1 LLRQIV
7 EAPRALFSGGSMNSR
22 LYPGLALVGVA
33 AMATA
38 ASLALAQ
45 KAPADDTAFVQKAA
59 IAGMTEVQASKI
71 ALEKSTDANVKSFA
85 QHMIDDHTK
94 AGDALKAAAMQEGL
108 SVPNALDTEHKQ
120 VVDKLSGLSG
130 ANFDKAYKTQMLAD
144 HKEAVA
150 LFSNESRDSAQTAVD
165 KFAADTLPTL
175 QSHLKMAQDL
185 QSK

>member
-1 LLRQIV
+1 
-7 EAPRALFSGGSMNSR
+7 MNSR
-22 LYPGLALVGVA
+22 MYPGLALVGVA

-45 KAPADDTAFVQKAA
+45 KASTDDMAFVKKAA
-59 IAGMTEVQASKI
+59 VAGMTEIEASKL
-71 ALEKSTDANVKSFA
+71 ALEKSADANVKSFA
-85 QHMIDDHTK
+85 QHMVDDHTR
-94 AGDALKAAAMQEGL
+94 AGDALKSAAMQEGL
-108 SVPNALDTEHKQ
+108 SVPADLDAQHKQ
-120 VVDKLSGLSG
+120 VVDKLQGLSG
-130 ANFDKAYKTQMLAD
+130 ADFDKAYKSQMLKD

-150 LFSNESRDSAQTAVD
+150 LFQDEAKESSQSAVD

>member
-1 LLRQIV
+1 
-7 EAPRALFSGGSMNSR
+7 MHSR
-22 LYPGLALVGVA
+22 TYPGLALVGVA

-38 ASLALAQ
+38 ATLALAQ
-45 KAPADDTAFVQKAA
+45 KAPADDMAFVRKAA
-59 IAGMTEVQASKI
+59 IAGMTEVQASKV

-94 AGDALKAAAMQEGL
+94 AGDALKTAAMQEGL
-108 SVPNALDTEHKQ
+108 AVPSELDTEHKQ

-130 ANFDKAYKTQMLAD
+130 ATFDRAYKTQMLTD

-150 LFSNESRDSAQTAVD
+150 LFTNESRDSAETPVD

-175 QSHLKMAQDL
+175 QAHLKMAQEL
-185 QSK
+185 NSK

>member
-1 LLRQIV
+1 
-7 EAPRALFSGGSMNSR
+7 M
-22 LYPGLALVGVA
+22 YPGLALVGVA

-45 KAPADDTAFVQKAA
+45 KAPADDISFVQKAA
-59 IAGMTEVQASKI
+59 IANMTEVQASKV
-71 ALEKSTDANVKSFA
+71 ALDKSTDANVRGFA

-94 AGDALKAAAMQEGL
+94 AGDALKAAATQEGL
-108 SVPNALDTEHKQ
+108 SVPADLDAQHKQ
-120 VVDKLSGLSG
+120 AIDKLQGLSG
-130 ANFDKAYKTQMLAD
+130 ADFDRAYKTQMLAD

-150 LFSNESRDSAQTAVD
+150 LFTHESHDAAQTAID
-165 KFAADTLPTL
+165 KFAGSTLPTL